1 MNSNKNKLVNKSWC
15 WSVYVFVCLTQ
26 RNVPDVTDRQIDRQ
40 TDRQI
45 DRQTDRQIYSESQQ
59 REAWS
64 NCKSATELYT
74 PTK

>member
-26 RNVPDVTDRQIDRQ
+26 QNVPDVTDRQIDRQ
-40 TDRQI
+40 I
-45 DRQTDRQIYSESQQ
+45 SESQQ